1 MVAALAGVRGVPET
15 APRSA
20 PGQVGPRGAGGAR
33 RQGSKP
39 FGRREIE
46 VLARQLPVA
55 PWAFGLPAISMAVVP
70 GLLRALVARPVIYS
84 ASLIVVTLASGM
96 AVQPLTGRIGSRG
109 DRQGLAA
116 GAAGV
121 FLAACAIAWR
131 SPPLAYAASI
141 LIGAGYGLVMT
152 TGLREVSEQVA
163 GEHRGTAV
171 GIYYVLTYLGFA
183 VPFVH
188 AVVAKVWGDVATSF
202 AAGFAVIA
210 SLAVRAAIARRP
222 RVAA

>member
-1 MVAALAGVRGVPET
+1 MPET
-15 APRSA
+15 APRS
-20 PGQVGPRGAGGAR
+20 GGATLAAR
-33 RQGSKP
+33 AASLP
-39 FGRREIE
+39 FARREIE
-46 VLARQLPVA
+46 VLVRQLPVA

-70 GLLRALVARPVIYS
+70 GLLRSMVTRPVLYS

-96 AVQPLTGRIGSRG
+96 AVQPLTARVGSRG
-109 DRQGLAA
+109 DRQGLAV

-121 FLAACAIAWR
+121 FLAAYVIAAR
-131 SPPLAYAASI
+131 SPLLAFGAAI

-152 TGLREVSEQVA
+152 TGLREVSERVTR
-163 GEHRGTAV
+163 EHRGTAV
-171 GIYYVLTYLGFA
+171 GTYYVLTYLGFA